1 MAFGMSYEEFWHGSP
16 ILCEFYRKKH
26 LLEIEQRNQEMWL
39 HGLYIFDAVAVAVSN
54 CFSKHKQKYL
64 SEPIRIIPK
73 TEDEL
78 QAEKEETRRKMV
90 DRLNQFAKEFNKKK
104 EAEQKKTE

>member
-39 HGLYIFDAVAVAVSN
+39 QGLYIFDAVAVAVSN

-90 DRLNQFAKEFNKKK
+90 ERLNQFAKEFNKKK